1 MSVNPEELDPESAW
15 KAYLE
20 SLKETSVTPTEQK
33 DTSDRSFFDVENEF
47 SAGIDMP
54 LETIGGTLK
63 QLGAEGVGQWLQD
76 VTEYPE
82 NYDSATEEFINKQ
95 NKEFWFDFEWSA
107 GARALVEQSGQLLGS
122 LASRVAGI
130 GVGAGIGAAA
140 GFVTAGPPGAIAGA
154 TTGAV
159 YGGLTGPALFE
170 GLQVLGP
177 TVTARAEKN
186 REIRQI
192 DENGNAIPEWEDW
205 TWAAGVAGLS
215 GALNAFGIKNLGK
228 LNAGAYPK
236 GKAIGQA
243 ASREFGTEGAQSFVQ
258 EYGSAVGTEEG
269 VTESFYDISRQA
281 FAEASAG
288 GILGGGFQAVVE
300 TPGLLSDPYE
310 TVDVDASFLTDWR
323 EVAKGLVTDET
334 EVRMNALEQEQQIS
348 DMSVPELT
356 GVIERLGYTT
366 PKIPGQTREEVSQKL
381 LSFVEEDVTREVAH
395 IHAMENALSTFDQ
408 DRIIRETKRKV
419 DNYSPE
425 VLANELQEEFGSVD
439 NYIDVAQIKFNFDPR
454 IVAEDPNFVN
464 SRKLL
469 ADELATQK
477 INDKKSPLIYKFG
490 KREFNKFVKK
500 LSDTYTVDELRY
512 QAQIHTDIPEY
523 SSRTMSKTKLAS
535 RLAEAAASLQIQQER
550 IKQSKLVNILDMSWD
565 ISESDIGGPTESS
578 NKEQSSPKLFD
589 LLKPDGAAL
598 TAEVAA
604 IPTREYGPETSAN
617 SPAARVAR
625 APIIKFI
632 RTGAENLPANPTVQ
646 ELLDAG
652 NGELVLAPDDRQ
664 TMPGSLEFL
673 QKIRQEDP
681 DRLRVGDPLEK
692 IRDRYFR
699 GYSYKVRNTF
709 VPNSSLPYMQEDI
722 TTKMGG
728 FMHRQLR
735 PMMPLGA
742 EGFFLNREQ
751 IGRTRSLASLAEQI
765 SRKIDRAI
773 GVSLGKGEIESV
785 LQGDDLLM
793 AFLRKTGAQIPL
805 DEATRQKMVD
815 QRQMLFERL
824 YDPDVRG
831 DTQQERIINMDINA
845 IEAML
850 SGAQSTPLALA
861 QVPESMR
868 DVAVE
873 VRSSINALTTRLIEE
888 VPKIRD
894 DPERK
899 ATLQAGINQYV
910 TRSFALYET
919 ALGWNPRFSKIWN
932 KEMQAIYDKAVISM
946 IEMNKGREGWSEDA
960 GQADR
965 KARQVLDSS
974 LSQRDIQNNNQMI
987 NLPGVLEGS
996 GRSQNQASFMTGG
1009 KLVSPRQDIPP
1020 AIRKL
1025 MGEINDPRLVAATSL
1040 ARISQLVETANFY
1053 DKLKMSNDLP
1063 GEMLFSPKQIGDY
1076 TVQIKEDDM
1085 NPLSGYY
1092 TNKYVADALA
1102 MPTTQGVGAT
1112 TQLFLGAYD
1121 TVFLVPK
1128 GLTQMGMIVLSPAT
1142 QLRNFAGAF
1151 IMFTAAGYIGKGG
1164 FPEAMGQITNELGM
1178 TISYDDNGQMTIE
1191 GEQYKKDYREAQ
1203 EYGLANTNVRVNE
1216 SLNVFGRVTQ
1226 GNYTT
1231 ANAVIHAL
1239 YMFKNTKVGK
1249 TVTGP
1254 ETAKQSIAG
1263 GITGTLVGAGLASV
1277 FGAVSGAAL
1286 IGGGAIVGGIG
1297 AGRILSGAQAAYAAS
1312 DDFFKIAAWG
1322 ADRIRIRQSLNSLDE
1337 KTTNPNGLTD
1347 EMKLEVL
1354 MEYAKTLTIKAAP
1367 YESNMAKVLRNVTD
1381 LDKAI
1386 KEIAAYHVRN
1396 TIPNYDYVGNFAQVI
1411 KKFPFGNFIAFP
1423 TEIARVTANI
1433 PMIAFKQANFK
1444 ISDELMLEAQ
1454 IPKENILV
1462 RLNDDE
1468 GTLISKESNT
1478 KPFFGSAMKRLV
1490 LGAGSIAGLGVV
1502 TQEFL
1507 QMLFDVDDEE
1517 IEAAAVM
1524 GPEYREKAK
1533 IAPLSKVA
1541 EDGSGFN
1548 YFDLSYYLPFSGVT
1562 GVSESVTNAVREGE
1576 YEGRDIPPSVARG
1589 IAQWALDYASQ
1600 FTDIAIATEVSGQV
1614 LTNRKENGN
1623 PIWVEKDDGLD
1634 IFNAVFDHVMQNAG
1648 PGGYR
1653 QIYDLIRAFETGDK
1667 RYTDSGMDISK
1678 GRALAKLMGLTT
1690 GEVNPND
1697 SFTYTISD
1705 WKKLVANQVEPHLEQ
1720 IGYSR
1725 GPITEEEIFE
1735 QWIDTQES
1743 WFDVQQQM
1751 YFELLAFKELKL
1763 SNKVYRQKMIE
1774 NFLEIPGVNNR
1785 LLKNLEKG
1793 IFTPW
1798 ELTNAV
1804 QTSFRR
1810 STEELK
1816 EKQRKA
1822 GLPASDIKR
1831 KFPRKKIIA
1840 DYRLLRKQETSLR
1853 GVTAYPGIRE
1863 EDQEGFRMFVPPEE

>member
-15 KAYLE
+15 EAYLE
-20 SLKETSVTPTEQK
+20 SLEETSVTPGTPTEQK
-33 DTSDRSFFDVENEF
+33 DTSYP
-47 SAGIDMP
+47 SAWASGLDTP

-63 QLGAEGVGQWLQD
+63 QLGADGVGQWLQD

-82 NYDSATEEFINKQ
+82 NYDSATEKFINKQ

-122 LASRVAGI
+122 IATRIAGAGI
-130 GVGAGIGAAA
+130 GAGIGAAA
-140 GFVTAGPPGAIAGA
+140 GFAVAGPPGAAAGA
-154 TTGAV
+154 VTGAGV
-159 YGGLTGPALFE
+159 GGFTGPALFE

-177 TVTARAEKN
+177 TVTARAEAN
-186 REIRQI
+186 RKIRQI

-205 TWAAGVAGLS
+205 TNAAGVAGLS

-228 LNAGAYPK
+228 LNAGVYPK
-236 GKAIGQA
+236 GRAIGQA
-243 ASREFGTEGAQSFVQ
+243 ASREYVTEGAQSFVQ

-269 VTESFYDISRQA
+269 VTETFSDISRQA
-281 FAEASAG
+281 FAEAAAG
-288 GILGGGFQAVVE
+288 GILGGVAQTVFEA
-300 TPGLLSDPYE
+300 PGLLSDAYE
-310 TVDVDASFLTDWR
+310 PVDVDTSYLTDWR
-323 EVAKGLVTDET
+323 EVARGLVEDET
-334 EVRMNALEQEQQIS
+334 KVRMNTLEQEQEIS

-356 GVIERLGYTT
+356 GVIERLGYKT
-366 PKIPGQTREEVSQKL
+366 PKIPGQTREQVSQKL
-381 LSFVEEDVTREVAH
+381 LGFVEEDVTREVAH
-395 IHAMENALSTFDQ
+395 VHAMENALSTFDQ
-408 DRIIRETKRKV
+408 DRIIRETKREV

-439 NYIDVAQIKFNFDPR
+439 NYIKAAEVKFGFDPR
-454 IVAEDPNFVN
+454 ITTQDPNFVN

-469 ADELATQK
+469 TEERATQK
-477 INDKKSPLIYKFG
+477 INIKRSPTIYKFG
-490 KREFNKFVKK
+490 EREFNKFVKN
-500 LSDTYTVDELRY
+500 LSDTYSVDELRY
-512 QAQIHTDIPEY
+512 QAQIHADIPEY
-523 SSRTMSKTKLAS
+523 RLETMSKTQIATQLAD
-535 RLAEAAASLQIQQER
+535 AAASLQIQQER
-550 IKQSKLVNILDMSWD
+550 IKQSKLVNILDMGWD
-565 ISESDIGGPTESS
+565 ITEADEGGPTESS
-578 NKEQSSPKLFD
+578 NRDQQSPKLLD
-589 LLKPDGAAL
+589 LLKRDGAAL
-598 TAEVAA
+598 TVELAA
-604 IPTREYGPETSAN
+604 VPTRDYTDHSGSFSN

-646 ELLDAG
+646 ELLDSG

-664 TMPGSLEFL
+664 TIPGSLEFL
-673 QKIRQEDP
+673 QKVRQDTP
-681 DRLRVGDPLEK
+681 DRLRVGTPLDKVFGSWSSGHAYK
-692 IRDRYFR
+692 I
-699 GYSYKVRNTF
+699 RNTF

-722 TTKMGG
+722 TTRMGG

-742 EGFFLNREQ
+742 VGFGLSRDQ
-751 IGRTRSLASLAEQI
+751 IGRTRSLASLAEQL
-765 SRKIDRAI
+765 SRKIDRAV
-773 GVSLGKGEIESV
+773 GASFGNKEIESI
-785 LQGDDLLM
+785 LQGDELLM
-793 AFLRKTGAQIPL
+793 AFLRKTGAQLPL
-805 DEATRQKMVD
+805 DEEQRKKMTD
-815 QRQMLFERL
+815 TRQMLLERL

-831 DTQQERIINMDINA
+831 DTQQQRVINMDIDA
-845 IEAML
+845 LEAMM
-850 SGAQSTPLALA
+850 SGAQSTAIALA

-873 VRSSINALTTRLIEE
+873 ARATINALTTRLIEE
-888 VPKIRD
+888 IPAIRD
-894 DPERK
+894 DVERR

-932 KEMQAIYDKAVISM
+932 KEMQKIYNDAVISM
-946 IEMNKGREGWSEDA
+946 VETNRGREGWSEETGEA
-960 GQADR
+960 ER
-965 KARQVLDSS
+965 HARQVLDAE
-974 LSQRDIQNNNQMI
+974 LSQRNIQNNNQMI

-996 GRSQNQASFMTGG
+996 GKAQNQASFMTGG

-1020 AIRKL
+1020 TIRKL

-1040 ARISQLVETANFY
+1040 ARIAQLVETADFY
-1053 DKLKMSNDLP
+1053 NKLKMSNDLP
-1063 GEMLFSPKQIGDY
+1063 GEMLFSPKQIGEY
-1076 TVQIKEDDM
+1076 TRQIKEDDM
-1085 NPLSGYY
+1085 NPLGGYW
-1092 TNKYVADALA
+1092 TNKHVADALA
-1102 MPTTQGVGAT
+1102 MPTTDGVSAT
-1112 TQLFLGAYD
+1112 QQMMLGLYD
-1121 TVFLVPK
+1121 GIFLVPK

-1142 QLRNFAGAF
+1142 QMRNFAGAF
-1151 IMFTAAGYIGKGG
+1151 IMFSAAGYIGKGG
-1164 FPEAMGQITNELGM
+1164 FPEALGQITQELGI
-1178 TISYDDNGQMTIE
+1178 TISYDKDGQMTIE

-1231 ANAVIHAL
+1231 ANAIIHAL
-1239 YMFKNTKVGK
+1239 YMFKNTKAGETLTAPK
-1249 TVTGP
+1249 TV
-1254 ETAKQSIAG
+1254 KQSVVGAT
-1263 GITGTLVGAGLASV
+1263 TGALVGAGLASV
-1277 FGAVSGAAL
+1277 VGAATGAAL

-1297 AGRILSGAQAAYAAS
+1297 AGRILSGAQAAYAGA

-1337 KTTNPNGLTD
+1337 RSNNPDGLTD

-1354 MEYAKTLTIKAAP
+1354 MQYAKTLTIKAAP

-1396 TIPNYDYVGNFAQVI
+1396 TIPNYDYVGRFAQVI

-1433 PMIAFKQANFK
+1433 PLIAFKQANFK
-1444 ISDELMLEAQ
+1444 ISDQLMLEAQ
-1454 IPKENILV
+1454 IPKENVLV

-1468 GTLISKESNT
+1468 GTLITKESNT
-1478 KPFFGSAMKRLV
+1478 KPFFGSAMKRV
-1490 LGAGSIAGLGVV
+1490 ILGAGSIAGLGAVV
-1502 TQEFL
+1502 QGFL
-1507 QMLFDVDDEE
+1507 QMVFDVDDEE
-1517 IEAAAVM
+1517 LEAAAVM
-1524 GPEYREKAK
+1524 GPEYREKNK

-1541 EDGSGFN
+1541 EDGSGFK
-1548 YFDLSYYLPFSGVT
+1548 YFDESYYLPFAGIT
-1562 GVSESVTNAVREGE
+1562 GVSESVVNAVREGE
-1576 YEGRDIPPSVARG
+1576 YKGRSVPPSIARG
-1589 IAQWALDYASQ
+1589 IAEWAKDYASQ
-1600 FTDIAIATEVSGQV
+1600 FMDLAIATEVSGQV
-1614 LTNRKENGN
+1614 LNNRKENGN
-1623 PIWVEKDDGLD
+1623 PIWVENDDAID
-1634 IFNAVFDHVMQNAG
+1634 IFNAVMDYVLKNAG

-1653 QIYDLIRAFETGDK
+1653 QIYDLVRAFETGDK
-1667 RYTDSGMDISK
+1667 RYTDSGIDVAK

-1690 GEVNPND
+1690 GEVNPNE

-1743 WFDVQQQM
+1743 WFDVQQTM

-1774 NFLEIPGVNNR
+1774 NFLKIPGVNNR
-1785 LLKNLEKG
+1785 LLKNLEEG

-1816 EKQRKA
+1816 EKQREA
-1822 GLPASDIKR
+1822 GLPVSDIKR
-1831 KFPRKKIIA
+1831 KFPRKKIIE
-1840 DYRLLRKQETSLR
+1840 DYKLLRKQATSLR

>member
-1 MSVNPEELDPESAW
+1 MSVNPEELDPQSAYE
-15 KAYLE
+15 AYLE
-20 SLKETSVTPTEQK
+20 SLRETSVTPTEEK
-33 DTSDRSFFDVENEF
+33 DTSYS
-47 SAGIDMP
+47 SAWASSLDTP

-82 NYDSATEEFINKQ
+82 NYDSATEKFINQ
-95 NKEFWFDFEWSA
+95 QDKEFWFDFEWSA

-122 LASRVAGI
+122 VATRI
-130 GVGAGIGAAA
+130 AGAGIGAGGGAVA
-140 GFVTAGPPGAIAGA
+140 GFAVAGPPGAAAGA
-154 TTGAV
+154 ATGAV

-186 REIRQI
+186 RAIRQI

-205 TWAAGVAGLS
+205 TIAAGVAGLS

-228 LNAGAYPK
+228 LNAGVYPK

-243 ASREFGTEGAQSFVQ
+243 ASREFGTEGTQSFAQ

-269 VTESFYDISRQA
+269 VTETFYDISRQA

-323 EVAKGLVTDET
+323 EVAKGLVVDET

-356 GVIERLGYTT
+356 GVIERLGYKT
-366 PKIPGQTREEVSQKL
+366 PKIPGETREQASQKL

-408 DRIIRETKRKV
+408 DRIIRETKREV

-425 VLANELQEEFGSVD
+425 VLATELQEEFGSVD
-439 NYIDVAQIKFNFDPR
+439 NYIKAAEVKFNFDPR
-454 IVAEDPNFVN
+454 ITTQDPNFVN

-469 ADELATQK
+469 TEERATQK
-477 INDKKSPLIYKFG
+477 INIKRSPTIYKFG
-490 KREFNKFVKK
+490 RREFNKFVKD
-500 LSDTYTVDELRY
+500 LSDTYNVDELRY
-512 QAQIHTDIPEY
+512 QAQIHADIPEY
-523 SSRTMSKTKLAS
+523 RLETMSKTQIATQLAD
-535 RLAEAAASLQIQQER
+535 AAASLQIQQER
-550 IKQSKLVNILDMSWD
+550 IKQSKLVNILDMSWN
-565 ISESDIGGPTESS
+565 ITESDEGGSTQESI
-578 NKEQSSPKLFD
+578 NDQSSPKLFD
-589 LLKPDGAAL
+589 LLKRDGAAL
-598 TAEVAA
+598 TVEVAA
-604 IPTREYGPETSAN
+604 VPSYSGGPREGAN
-617 SPAARVAR
+617 SAAARVAR
-625 APIIKFI
+625 APVIKFV

-652 NGELVLAPDDRQ
+652 NGDLVLAPDDRQ
-664 TMPGSLEFL
+664 TIPGSLEFL
-673 QKIRQEDP
+673 QTIRENNP
-681 DRLRVGDPLEK
+681 DLLRVGTPVEK
-692 IRDRYFR
+692 VLGTYNY
-699 GYSYKVRNTF
+699 GHAYKVRTTF
-709 VPNSSLPYMQEDI
+709 VPNSSLPYMQEDMA
-722 TTKMGG
+722 TRMGG

-751 IGRTRSLASLAEQI
+751 IGRTRSLATLAEQL
-765 SRKIDRAI
+765 SRKIDKAI
-773 GVSLGKGEIESV
+773 GASFGKGEIESV
-785 LQGDDLLM
+785 LQGDELLM
-793 AFLRKTGAQIPL
+793 AFLRKTGAQLPIN
-805 DEATRQKMVD
+805 EEQRKKMTD
-815 QRQMLFERL
+815 TRQMLFERL

-831 DTQQERIINMDINA
+831 DTQQERVINMDIDA
-845 IEAML
+845 LEAMM
-850 SGAQSTPLALA
+850 SGAQSTAIALA

-873 VRSSINALTTRLIEE
+873 ARSTINALTTRLIEE
-888 VPKIRD
+888 IPAIRD
-894 DPERK
+894 DAERR

-919 ALGWNPRFSKIWN
+919 ALGWNPRFSQIWN
-932 KEMQAIYDKAVISM
+932 KEMQKIYNDAVISM
-946 IEMNKGREGWSEDA
+946 VEVNRGREGWSEETGEA
-960 GQADR
+960 TR
-965 KARQVLDSS
+965 HARQVLDAE
-974 LSQRDIQNNNQMI
+974 LSQRNIQNNNQMI

-996 GRSQNQASFMTGG
+996 GSAQNQASFMTGG

-1020 AIRKL
+1020 TIRKL

-1040 ARISQLVETANFY
+1040 ARIAQLVEKADFY
-1053 DKLKMSNDLP
+1053 NKLKMSNDLP

-1076 TVQIKEDDM
+1076 TIQIREDDM
-1085 NPLSGYY
+1085 NPLGGYW
-1092 TNKYVADALA
+1092 TNKHVADALG
-1102 MPTTQGVGAT
+1102 MPKAEAAGALGQMLLGV
-1112 TQLFLGAYD
+1112 YD
-1121 TVFLVPK
+1121 GVFMVPK

-1142 QLRNFAGAF
+1142 QFRNFAGAF

-1239 YMFKNTKVGK
+1239 YMLKNTKVGETLTAPG
-1249 TVTGP
+1249 TV
-1254 ETAKQSIAG
+1254 KQSIAG
-1263 GITGTLVGAGLASV
+1263 ATTGALVGAGLASV
-1277 FGAVSGAAL
+1277 VGAATGAAL
-1286 IGGGAIVGGIG
+1286 IGGGIAVGGIG
-1297 AGRILSGAQAAYAAS
+1297 AGRILSGAQAGYAAS

-1337 KTTNPNGLTD
+1337 RSNNPNGLTD

-1354 MEYAKTLTIKAAP
+1354 MQYAKTLTTKAAP

-1396 TIPNYDYVGNFAQVI
+1396 TMPNYDYVGRFAQII

-1433 PMIAFKQANFK
+1433 YTTAFKEANFQ
-1444 ISDELMLEAQ
+1444 ISDQLMLEAQ
-1454 IPKENILV
+1454 IPKENVLV

-1468 GTLISKESNT
+1468 GTLITKESNT

-1490 LGAGSIAGLGVV
+1490 LGTGAIAGLGVV
-1502 TQEFL
+1502 TREFL
-1507 QMLFDVDDEE
+1507 QMMFDVDDEE
-1517 IEAAAVM
+1517 LEAAAVM
-1524 GPEYREKAK
+1524 GPEYREKNK

-1548 YFDLSYYLPFSGVT
+1548 YFDLTYYLPFAGIT
-1562 GVSESVTNAVREGE
+1562 GVSESVVNAVREGE
-1576 YEGRDIPPSVARG
+1576 YKGRGVPPSIARG
-1589 IAQWALDYASQ
+1589 IAEWAKDYAYQ
-1600 FTDIAIATEVSGQV
+1600 FTRISISTDVQMEILA
-1614 LTNRKENGN
+1614 NRKENGN
-1623 PIWVEKDDGLD
+1623 PIWIKNDSAVD
-1634 IFNAVFDHVMQNAG
+1634 IFNAVFNYVMKNAG

-1653 QIYDLIRAFETGDK
+1653 QVYDLVRAFETGDK
-1667 RYTDSGMDISK
+1667 RYTDTGIDISK

-1690 GEVNPND
+1690 GEVNPNE
-1697 SFTYTISD
+1697 SFTYTVND
-1705 WKKLVANQVEPHLEQ
+1705 WKNLVTNQVEPHLEQ
-1720 IGYSR
+1720 VGYSG

-1743 WFDVQQQM
+1743 WFDIQQQM
-1751 YFELLAFKELKL
+1751 YFELLAFKELNL

-1774 NFLEIPGVNNR
+1774 NFLKIPGVNNK

-1810 STEELK
+1810 STKELK
-1816 EKQRKA
+1816 EKQIKA
-1822 GLPASDIKR
+1822 GLPTSDIKR
-1831 KFPRKKIIA
+1831 KFPRKKIID
-1840 DYRLLRKQETSLR
+1840 DYKLLRKQDTSLR

-1863 EDQEGFRMFVPPEE
+1863 KDQEGFRMFVPPEE

>member
-1 MSVNPEELDPESAW
+1 MSVNPEELDPQSAYE
-15 KAYLE
+15 AYLE
-20 SLKETSVTPTEQK
+20 SLRETSVTPTEEK
-33 DTSDRSFFDVENEF
+33 DTSYP
-47 SAGIDMP
+47 SAFYSGIDTP

-82 NYDSATEEFINKQ
+82 NYDSATEKFINQ
-95 NKEFWFDFEWSA
+95 QDKEFWFDFEWSA

-122 LASRVAGI
+122 LATRIA
-130 GVGAGIGAAA
+130 GAGIGAGAGAAA
-140 GFVTAGPPGAIAGA
+140 GFAAAGPPGAAAGA
-154 TTGAV
+154 ATGAV
-159 YGGLTGPALFE
+159 YGGLTGSGLFE

-186 REIRQI
+186 RAIRQI

-243 ASREFGTEGAQSFVQ
+243 ASREFGTEGTQSLVQ

-269 VTESFYDISRQA
+269 VTETFYDISRQA

-323 EVAKGLVTDET
+323 EVAKGLVVDET

-356 GVIERLGYTT
+356 GVIERLGYKT
-366 PKIPGQTREEVSQKL
+366 PKIPGETREQVSQKL

-408 DRIIRETKRKV
+408 DRIIRETKREV

-425 VLANELQEEFGSVD
+425 VLATELQEEFGSVD
-439 NYIDVAQIKFNFDPR
+439 NYIEAAEVKFNFDPR
-454 IVAEDPNFVN
+454 VTTQDPNFVN

-469 ADELATQK
+469 TEERATQK
-477 INDKKSPLIYKFG
+477 INIKQSPTIYKFG
-490 KREFNKFVKK
+490 KREFNKFVKD
-500 LSDTYTVDELRY
+500 LSDTYNVDELRY
-512 QAQIHTDIPEY
+512 QAQIHADIPEF
-523 SSRTMSKTKLAS
+523 RLKTMSKTQLATQ
-535 RLAEAAASLQIQQER
+535 LADAAASLQIQQER
-550 IKQSKLVNILDMSWD
+550 IKQSKLVNILDMSWN
-565 ISESDIGGPTESS
+565 ITESDEGGSTQESI
-578 NKEQSSPKLFD
+578 KDQSSPKLFD
-589 LLKPDGAAL
+589 LLKRDGAAL
-598 TAEVAA
+598 TVEVAA
-604 IPTREYGPETSAN
+604 VPSYSGGPREGAN
-617 SPAARVAR
+617 SAAARVAR
-625 APIIKFI
+625 APVIKFV

-652 NGELVLAPDDRQ
+652 NGDLVLAPDDRQ
-664 TMPGSLEFL
+664 TIPGSLEFL
-673 QKIRQEDP
+673 QTIRENNP
-681 DRLRVGDPLEK
+681 DLLRVGTPVEK
-692 IRDRYFR
+692 VLGTYNY
-699 GYSYKVRNTF
+699 GHAYKVRTTF
-709 VPNSSLPYMQEDI
+709 VPNSSLPYMQEDMA
-722 TTKMGG
+722 TRMGG

-751 IGRTRSLASLAEQI
+751 IGRTRSLATLAEQL
-765 SRKIDRAI
+765 SRKIDKAI
-773 GVSLGKGEIESV
+773 GASFGKGEIESV
-785 LQGDDLLM
+785 LQGDELLM
-793 AFLRKTGAQIPL
+793 AFLRKTGAQLPIN
-805 DEATRQKMVD
+805 EEQRKKMTD
-815 QRQMLFERL
+815 TRQMLFERL

-831 DTQQERIINMDINA
+831 DTQQERVINMDIDA
-845 IEAML
+845 LEAMM
-850 SGAQSTPLALA
+850 SGAQSTAIALA

-873 VRSSINALTTRLIEE
+873 ARSTINALTTRLIEE
-888 VPKIRD
+888 IPAIRD
-894 DPERK
+894 DAERR

-932 KEMQAIYDKAVISM
+932 KEMQKIYNDAVISM
-946 IEMNKGREGWSEDA
+946 VEVNRGREGWSEETGEA
-960 GQADR
+960 TR
-965 KARQVLDSS
+965 HARQVLDAE
-974 LSQRDIQNNNQMI
+974 LSQRNIQNNNQMI

-996 GRSQNQASFMTGG
+996 GSAQNQASFMTGG

-1020 AIRKL
+1020 TIRKL

-1040 ARISQLVETANFY
+1040 ARIAQLVEKADFY
-1053 DKLKMSNDLP
+1053 NKLKMSNDLP

-1076 TVQIKEDDM
+1076 TIQIREDDM
-1085 NPLSGYY
+1085 NPLGGYW
-1092 TNKYVADALA
+1092 TNKYVADALG
-1102 MPTTQGVGAT
+1102 MPKAEAAGA
-1112 TQLFLGAYD
+1112 LGQMMLGLYD
-1121 TVFLVPK
+1121 GIFLVPK

-1142 QLRNFAGAF
+1142 QFRNFAGAF

-1164 FPEAMGQITNELGM
+1164 FPEAMGQITNELGI

-1231 ANAVIHAL
+1231 ANAIIHAL
-1239 YMFKNTKVGK
+1239 YMLKNTKVGETLTAPG
-1249 TVTGP
+1249 TV
-1254 ETAKQSIAG
+1254 KQSIAG
-1263 GITGTLVGAGLASV
+1263 ATTGALVGAGLASV
-1277 FGAVSGAAL
+1277 FGAATGAAL
-1286 IGGGAIVGGIG
+1286 IGGGIAVGGIG
-1297 AGRILSGAQAAYAAS
+1297 AGRILSGAQAGYAAS

-1337 KTTNPNGLTD
+1337 KTTNPDGITD

-1354 MEYAKTLTIKAAP
+1354 MEYAKRLTTKAAP

-1386 KEIAAYHVRN
+1386 KEISAYHVRN
-1396 TIPNYDYVGNFAQVI
+1396 TMPNYDYVGRFAQII

-1433 PMIAFKQANFK
+1433 PMIAFKEANFQ
-1444 ISDELMLEAQ
+1444 ISDQLMLEAQ
-1454 IPKENILV
+1454 IPKENVLV

-1468 GTLISKESNT
+1468 GTLITKESNT
-1478 KPFFGSAMKRLV
+1478 KPFFGSGMKRLV
-1490 LGAGSIAGLGVV
+1490 LGTGAIAGLGVV
-1502 TQEFL
+1502 TREFL
-1507 QMLFDVDDEE
+1507 QMMFDVDDEE
-1517 IEAAAVM
+1517 LEAAAVM
-1524 GPEYREKAK
+1524 GPEYREKNK

-1548 YFDLSYYLPFSGVT
+1548 YFDLTYYLPFAGIT
-1562 GVSESVTNAVREGE
+1562 GVSESVVNAVREGE
-1576 YEGRDIPPSVARG
+1576 YKGRGVPPSIARG
-1589 IAQWALDYASQ
+1589 IAEWAMDYASQ
-1600 FTDIAIATEVSGQV
+1600 FTDFAIATEVSGQV

-1623 PIWVEKDDGLD
+1623 PIWVENDDAID
-1634 IFNAVFDHVMQNAG
+1634 IFNAVFDYVMKNAG

-1653 QIYDLIRAFETGDK
+1653 QVYDLVRAFETGDK
-1667 RYTDSGMDISK
+1667 RYTDTGIDISK

-1690 GEVNPND
+1690 GEVNPNE
-1697 SFTYTISD
+1697 SFTYTVND
-1705 WKKLVANQVEPHLEQ
+1705 WKNLVTNQVEPHLEQ
-1720 IGYSR
+1720 VGYSG

-1743 WFDVQQQM
+1743 WFDVQQTM
-1751 YFELLAFKELKL
+1751 YFELLAFKELNL

-1774 NFLEIPGVNNR
+1774 NFLQIPGVNNK

-1810 STEELK
+1810 STEKLK

-1822 GLPASDIKR
+1822 GLPTSDIKR
-1831 KFPRKKIIA
+1831 KFPRKKIID
-1840 DYRLLRKQETSLR
+1840 DYRLLRKQDTSLR

-1863 EDQEGFRMFVPPEE
+1863 KDQEGFRMFVPLEE